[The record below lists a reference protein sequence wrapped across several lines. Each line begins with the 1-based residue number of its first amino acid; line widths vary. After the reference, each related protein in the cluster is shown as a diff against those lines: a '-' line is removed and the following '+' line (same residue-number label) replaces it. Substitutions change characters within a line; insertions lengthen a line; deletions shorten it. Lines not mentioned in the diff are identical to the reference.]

1 MADQAYDLVLR
12 GGTVLDGSGA
22 PGFVADV
29 GVRRGLIAAVGPD
42 LAAGREEID
51 ARGRLVTPG
60 FVDIHTHYDGQATWD
75 ARMTPSSGHG
85 VTTVVMGNCGVGFA
99 PCRPEDRDRLIRL
112 MEGVEDIPFPVLTEG
127 LPWTWESFPDY
138 LDALEARAF
147 DVDIGAQLPHA
158 ALRVYVM
165 GERGANREPATP
177 ADIAAMAAIAKRAVE
192 AGALGFS
199 TSRTLNHRTSD
210 GQPTPTLT
218 AGEDEL
224 TGIALGLAAAG
235 KGVLQ
240 LVSDFHPDGLA
251 ELSMVRRIVEAS
263 GRPLSFSLVQSPHS
277 PNGWKAMLA
286 GLSAAVDAG
295 LPMKAQVCGRP
306 VGVLFGLELTLNPF
320 SQNPVF
326 GEIAKAS
333 LADKVAALSDPDFR
347 ARLLAYDGEAA
358 GPFTIRTLRAW
369 DNLFPMAAA
378 PDYEPTADMT
388 VAARAAASGRD
399 PAEVALDVL
408 LENGG
413 RGMLYNPFLNYADG
427 SLDPSF
433 AMLNHRDT
441 VPGLS
446 DGGAHVG
453 MICDGSFPTSN
464 LVHWTRD
471 RTRGPRIPVE
481 TMVAMQTRDT
491 AMTVGLMDRG
501 LIAPG
506 YRADLNVIDYEGLSL
521 EAPRVAYDLPA
532 GGRRLTQTAR
542 GYVATIV
549 AGTVT
554 YRDGEP
560 TGALPGR
567 LVRGAQSAP
576 MALAAEEPTPRSL
589 RPASSATAGSAASPR
604 PPPAGA

>member
-1 MADQAYDLVLR
+1 MADHAYDLVLR
-12 GGTVLDGSGA
+12 GGRVVDGSGA
-22 PGFVADV
+22 PGFLADV
-29 GVRRGLIAAVGPD
+29 GIRDGLIAAVGPG
-42 LAAGREEID
+42 LAAGAEEID
-51 ARGRLVTPG
+51 AAGRLITPG

-75 ARMTPSSGHG
+75 HRMTPSSGHG

-147 DVDIGAQLPHA
+147 DVDIAAQLPHA

-177 ADIAAMAAIAKRAVE
+177 ADIAAMAAIAQRAVE

-224 TGIALGLAAAG
+224 TGIAMGLAAAG

-240 LVSDFHPDGLA
+240 LVSDFPDPVA
-251 ELSMVRRIVEAS
+251 EMAMLRRIVEAS
-263 GRPLSFSLVQSPHS
+263 GRPLSFSLVQSP
-277 PNGWKAMLA
+277 KAPEAWRTMLA
-286 GLSAAVDAG
+286 GLEAANAAG

-320 SQNPVF
+320 SQSPVY
-326 GEIAKAS
+326 GEIAALP
-333 LADKVAALSDPDFR
+333 LADRVAALGDPAFR
-347 ARLLAYDGEAA
+347 ARLLDDDSQPR
-358 GPFTIRTLRAW
+358 GPFAGSALRAW
-369 DNLFPMAAA
+369 NNIFLMAPT
-378 PDYEPTADMT
+378 PDYEPGPEAT
-388 VAARAAASGRD
+388 VAAIAAARGL
-399 PAEVALDVL
+399 PPEVVALDHML
-408 LENGG
+408 GGGG
-413 RGMLYNPFLNYADG
+413 RGMLYHPFLNYAGG
-427 SLDPSF
+427 SLEPSF
-433 AMLNHRDT
+433 AMLTHKDT

-471 RTRGPRIPVE
+471 RTRGPLIPLE
-481 TMVAMQTRDT
+481 TMVSMQTRDT
-491 AMTVGLMDRG
+491 AQTVGLMDRG

-506 YRADLNVIDYEGLSL
+506 YRADLNVIDYEGLRL
-521 EAPRVAYDLPA
+521 EAPVVAYDLPA
-532 GGRRLTQTAR
+532 GGRRLTQKAH

-549 AGTVT
+549 GGVVT

-567 LVRGAQSAP
+567 LVRGSQAAP
-576 MALAAEEPTPRSL
+576 MALAAE
-589 RPASSATAGSAASPR
+589 
-604 PPPAGA
+604 

>member
-1 MADQAYDLVLR
+1 MAEYAYDLVLR
-12 GGTVLDGSGA
+12 GGTVLDGTGGS
-22 PGFVADV
+22 GFVADV
-29 GVRRGLIAAVGPD
+29 AVRGGLIAAVGAG
-42 LAAGREEID
+42 LARGREEID
-51 ARGRLVTPG
+51 AGGRIVTPG
-60 FVDIHTHYDGQATWD
+60 FVDIHTHYDGQAAWGTS
-75 ARMTPSSGHG
+75 MTPSAGHG

-99 PCRPEDRDRLIRL
+99 PCRPRDRERLIRL

-127 LPWTWESFPDY
+127 LPWAWESFPDY
-138 LDALEARAF
+138 LDFLAGRAF

-158 ALRVYVM
+158 ALRVFVM

-177 ADIAAMAAIAKRAVE
+177 ADIAAMAAIARRAVE

-224 TGIALGLAAAG
+224 TGIAMGLAAAG

-240 LVSDFHPDGLA
+240 LVSDFFPDGLA
-251 ELSMVRRIVEAS
+251 ELNMVRRIVERS
-263 GRPLSFSLVQSPHS
+263 GRPLSFSLVQSPRS
-277 PNGWKAMLA
+277 RDGWKAMLA
-286 GLSAAVDAG
+286 GLAAAVDAG

-326 GEIAKAS
+326 AEIAKTS
-333 LADKVAALSDPDFR
+333 LADKVAALGDPGFR
-347 ARLLAYDGEAA
+347 ARLLAHDGDAT
-358 GPFTIRTLRAW
+358 GPFAGSALRAW
-369 DNLFPMAAA
+369 DNLFPMDAV

-388 VAARAAASGRD
+388 VASIAARGGRD
-399 PAEVALDVL
+399 PAAVALDAM

-413 RGMLYNPFLNYADG
+413 RGMLYHPFLNYADG

-433 AMLNHRDT
+433 AMLTHRDT

-464 LVHWTRD
+464 LVHWTRE
-471 RTRGPRIPVE
+471 RTRGPRIPLE
-481 TMVAMQTRDT
+481 AMVAMQTRDT
-491 AMTVGLMDRG
+491 AAAVGLLDRG

-506 YRADLNVIDYEGLSL
+506 YRADLNVIDYEGLML
-521 EAPRVAYDLPA
+521 EAPTVTYDLPA
-532 GGRRLTQTAR
+532 GGRRLSQKAH

-549 AGTVT
+549 GGVVT
-554 YRDGEP
+554 QRDGEP

-567 LVRGAQSAP
+567 LVRGARPAP
-576 MALAAEEPTPRSL
+576 LAMAAE
-589 RPASSATAGSAASPR
+589 
-604 PPPAGA
+604 

>member
-1 MADQAYDLVLR
+1 MAEHAYDLVLR
-12 GGTVLDGSGA
+12 GGTVLDGTGA
-22 PGFVADV
+22 PGVVADV
-29 GVRRGLIAAVGPD
+29 AVRDGLIAAIGPD
-42 LAAGREEID
+42 LAKGREEID
-51 ARGRLVTPG
+51 AQGRLVTPG

-75 ARMTPSSGHG
+75 SSMTPSAGHG

-99 PCRPEDRDRLIRL
+99 PCRPEDRDRLVRL

-127 LPWTWESFPDY
+127 LPWAWESFPEY
-138 LDALEARAF
+138 LDFLAGRAF

-165 GERGANREPATP
+165 GQRGADREPATP
-177 ADIAAMAAIAKRAVE
+177 ADIAAMAAIARRAVE

-240 LVSDFHPDGLA
+240 LVSDFFPDGPA
-251 ELSMVRRIVEAS
+251 ELSMLRRIVERS
-263 GRPLSFSLVQSPHS
+263 GRPLSFSLVQSPKS
-277 PNGWKAMLA
+277 PEGWKAMLA
-286 GLSAAVDAG
+286 GLADAVDAG

-306 VGVLFGLELTLNPF
+306 VGVLLGLELTLNPF

-326 GEIAKAS
+326 AEIAKAP
-333 LADKVAALSDPDFR
+333 LAEKAAALRDPEFR
-347 ARLLAYDGEAA
+347 ARLLVHDSDAK
-358 GPFTIRTLRAW
+358 GPFAGSALRAW
-369 DNLFPMAAA
+369 DNLFPMGVV

-388 VAARAAASGRD
+388 VAAIAAREGRD
-399 PAEVALDVL
+399 PAVVALDAM
-408 LENGG
+408 LENDG
-413 RGMLYNPFLNYADG
+413 RGMLYHPFLNYADG
-427 SLDPSF
+427 SLEPSL
-433 AMLNHRDT
+433 AMLTHRDT

-464 LVHWTRD
+464 LVHWTRE
-471 RTRGPRIPVE
+471 RTRGPRIPLE

-491 AMTVGLMDRG
+491 AAAVGLLDRG

-506 YRADLNVIDYEGLSL
+506 YRADLNVIDYDALRL
-521 EAPRVAYDLPA
+521 EAPTVTYDLPA
-532 GGRRLTQTAR
+532 GGRRLSQKAH

-549 AGTVT
+549 GGVVT
-554 YRDGEP
+554 RRGGEP

-567 LVRGAQSAP
+567 LVRGAQPAP
-576 MALAAEEPTPRSL
+576 LAMAAE
-589 RPASSATAGSAASPR
+589 
-604 PPPAGA
+604 

>member
-1 MADQAYDLVLR
+1 MAEHAYDLVLR
-12 GGTVLDGSGA
+12 GGTVFDGTGA
-22 PGFVADV
+22 PGVVADV
-29 GVRRGLIAAVGPD
+29 GVKDGLIAVVGPN
-42 LAAGREEID
+42 LSAGAEEID
-51 ARGRLVTPG
+51 ARGRIVTPG
-60 FVDIHTHYDGQATWD
+60 FVDIHTHYDGQATWSG
-75 ARMTPSSGHG
+75 RMDPSSGHG

-99 PCRPEDRDRLIRL
+99 PCRPEDHGRLIRL

-138 LDALEARAF
+138 LDFLGSRAF
-147 DVDIGAQLPHA
+147 DVDVGAQLPHA

-165 GERGANREPATP
+165 GERGANREPATQ

-240 LVSDFHPDGLA
+240 LVSDFFPDGAA
-251 ELSMVRRIVEAS
+251 ELAMVRRIVERS
-263 GRPLSFSLVQSPHS
+263 GRPLSFSLVQSPKA
-277 PNGWKAMLA
+277 PGGWRAMLA

-326 GEIAKAS
+326 AELRELP
-333 LADKVAALSDPDFR
+333 LADKVAALADPAFR
-347 ARLLAYDGEAA
+347 ARLLAHDEDAK
-358 GPFTIRTLRAW
+358 GPFAGSALRAW
-369 DNLFPMAAA
+369 DNLFPMGAD
-378 PDYEPTADMT
+378 PDYEPTADAT
-388 VAARAAASGRD
+388 VAAIAAREGRD
-399 PAEVALDVL
+399 PAAVALDAL
-408 LENGG
+408 LANDG
-413 RGMLYNPFLNYADG
+413 RGMLYHPFLNYADG

-433 AMLNHRDT
+433 HMLTHRDT

-471 RTRGPRIPVE
+471 RTRGPRIPLE
-481 TMVAMQTRDT
+481 AMIARQTRDT
-491 AMTVGLMDRG
+491 AQAVGLLDRG

-506 YRADLNVIDYEGLSL
+506 YRADLNVIDYEGLRL

-532 GGRRLTQTAR
+532 GGRRLVQKAH

-549 AGTVT
+549 AGVVT
-554 YRDGEP
+554 QRDGEP

-567 LVRGAQSAP
+567 LVRGGQAAP
-576 MALAAEEPTPRSL
+576 LAMAAE
-589 RPASSATAGSAASPR
+589 
-604 PPPAGA
+604 